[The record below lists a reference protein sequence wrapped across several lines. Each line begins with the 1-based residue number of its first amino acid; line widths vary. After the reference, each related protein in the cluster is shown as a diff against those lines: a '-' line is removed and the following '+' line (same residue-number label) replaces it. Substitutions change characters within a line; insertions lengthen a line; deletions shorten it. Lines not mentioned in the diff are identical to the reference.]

1 VLKNLLLAATATAAL
16 TGSAFAADLPRRAA
30 PPVFTPVAPVF
41 TWTGFFIG
49 TESTYLFTD
58 RQRVT
63 TTGLDATA
71 ANALSLGN
79 RPGVGSTKVDG
90 FGRIGGGIGYNYQ
103 FTPGSGF
110 VAGVAANVDWTDLEK
125 RKGYVG
131 ANGAPTVFRQDLEYL
146 GTVTGRLGYAFDR
159 FLVYGTGG
167 FGFGGVDY
175 RTGFYNAAFAPLYAG
190 RRNGTETGFVYG
202 GGIEY
207 AIPADSFLAR
217 FNLLNF
223 IGIQSAAVTLKAEYL
238 HYDLGHRDVV
248 AAPISAA
255 AGSAGYVSR
264 FRTEGNIIRAGV
276 NYKFNS
282 FLGL

>member
-1 VLKNLLLAATATAAL
+1 MKKLLLASTVLAGMTAAA
-16 TGSAFAADLPRRAA
+16 SAADLPRRAA
-30 PPVFTPVAPVF
+30 PPVYTPVAPVF

-63 TTGLDATA
+63 TTGVGAAAVNGVATGA
-71 ANALSLGN
+71 
-79 RPGVGSTKVDG
+79 RPAVASTEVDG

-125 RKGYVG
+125 RKGVVG
-131 ANGAPTVFRQDLEYL
+131 TTGAPSVFRQDLEYL

-167 FGFGGVDY
+167 FGFGDVSY
-175 RTGFYNAAFAPLYAG
+175 RTSFYSPAFAPLYFG
-190 RRNGTETGFVYG
+190 RRSETETGFVYG
-202 GGIEY
+202 GGVEY

-217 FNLLNF
+217 FNLLSF
-223 IGIQSAAVTLKAEYL
+223 IGIQSAAVTVKAEYL
-238 HYDLGHRDVV
+238 HYDLGRRDV
-248 AAPISAA
+248 AAVPVSAA
-255 AGSAGYVSR
+255 ATTAGYISR
-264 FRTEGNIIRAGV
+264 YRTEGNIIRAGV

-282 FLGL
+282 LFGL